1 MSQYIYIDIL
11 YLTIENRKT
20 KLVTKTQEFI
30 SNKKFDYWKKQLSKY
45 EYFAQSHYSYI
56 VNLKNVTDFN
66 KNEIT
71 LSFNSKKATVPIS
84 RSFYVSFKKAFYEYM
99 GGTT

>member
-1 MSQYIYIDIL
+1 MIAIA
-11 YLTIENRKT
+11 TAWN
-20 KLVTKTQEFI
+20 
-30 SNKKFDYWKKQLSKY
+30 
-45 EYFAQSHYSYI
+45 
-56 VNLKNVTDFN
+56 VNEN

-84 RSFYVSFKKAFYEYM
+84 RSFYASFKKAFYEYM